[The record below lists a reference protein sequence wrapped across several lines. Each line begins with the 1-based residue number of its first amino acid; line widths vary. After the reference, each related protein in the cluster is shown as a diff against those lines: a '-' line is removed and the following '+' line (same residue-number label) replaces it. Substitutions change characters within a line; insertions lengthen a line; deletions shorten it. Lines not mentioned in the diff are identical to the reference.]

1 MASSRYFSLAGTTTF
16 LALLLIA
23 STSRAQPADSSPAKV
38 FKQTFNNGA
47 SRYVFYQVTPD
58 APPHTQALYSAL
70 GQAENDKY
78 LSDQLQQLLLEYT
91 EQERMLGSVRTSRE
105 LNGYPPG
112 SYGYTSPDGVTKA
125 YTVQG
130 LVCAAEARSRFA
142 GLVNRELELLEQEAA
157 GNGNAGG
164 MSARDAVREE
174 PVALEKQREEVQ
186 QAASRPEE
194 EASMLVEQAKQM
206 EKQAA
211 ERKQT
216 WTAIQRVLRPSGLLT
231 VSNSAAA
238 GAVLES
244 PLSVVS
250 SPVAVPPHRPAAE
263 QGVSARS
270 WVVAGLCA
278 LGTLLLIGFG
288 MPLLRHY
295 RRLAFSLAVATSRS
309 SLHMS

>member
-211 ERKQT
+211 
-216 WTAIQRVLRPSGLLT
+216 
-231 VSNSAAA
+231 A
-238 GAVLES
+238 GAVLER

-250 SPVAVPPHRPAAE
+250 SPVAVPPHRPVAE